1 MRVTTRAHLPC
12 SPVMR
17 RAPTFLL
24 TLVVIGSALAGCGD
38 DDDAAPRTEHSSA
51 LAETL
56 FRGDEATEAVVSDDA
71 RECVAA
77 EFVDAVGGP
86 DALEERGITPADLGA
101 ADDLAAL
108 DIPIGDEE
116 AARVADALEP
126 CGVSTTDVLLVDFG
140 EVPAAVRRCVEER
153 VDDAALRAFVVSAI
167 LDERTEVSDREVVD
181 SLLVC
186 FPE

>member
-1 MRVTTRAHLPC
+1 MLAI
-12 SPVMR
+12 
-17 RAPTFLL
+17 A
-24 TLVVIGSALAGCGD
+24 VIGAGLAGCGD
-38 DDDAAPRTEHSSA
+38 DDTAPRNEHSSA
-51 LAETL
+51 LARTL
-56 FRGDEATEAVVSDDA
+56 FRGDEGTEAVVSDEA

-86 DALEERGITPADLGA
+86 DTLEDRGIRPADLGA

-116 AARVADALEP
+116 ATRVADALEP
-126 CGVSTTDVLLVDFG
+126 CGVSTTDLLLVDFG
-140 EVPAAVRRCVEER
+140 DVPADVRRCIEER
-153 VDDAALRAFVVSAI
+153 VDDAALREFVVSAI
-167 LDERTEVSDREVVD
+167 LDERSEVADPEVVD

>member
-1 MRVTTRAHLPC
+1 V
-12 SPVMR
+12 SPVA
-17 RAPTFLL
+17 RA
-24 TLVVIGSALAGCGD
+24 LVPLALMASALAGCSD
-38 DDDAAPRTEHSSA
+38 DDGSAPRNPHSSA

-56 FRGDEATEAVVSDDA
+56 FRGDVGTEEAVSDDA

-86 DALEERGITPADLGA
+86 DALQERGITPADLGA
-101 ADDLAAL
+101 AEDLATL
-108 DIPIGDEE
+108 DIPVGDRE

-126 CGVSTTDVLLVDFG
+126 CGVSTTDLLLVDFG
-140 EVPAAVRRCVEER
+140 DVPADVRRCVEER
-153 VDDAALRAFVVSAI
+153 VDDDALRSFVVSAI
-167 LDERTEVSDREVVD
+167 LDERAEVSDREVVD